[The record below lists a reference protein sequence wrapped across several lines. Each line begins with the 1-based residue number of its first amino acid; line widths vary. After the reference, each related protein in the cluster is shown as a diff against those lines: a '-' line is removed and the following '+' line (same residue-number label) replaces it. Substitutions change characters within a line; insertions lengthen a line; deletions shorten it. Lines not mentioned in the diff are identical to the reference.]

1 MINFFRIISFLEGI
15 SYLLL
20 LFIAVPLKYFYG
32 DEFLV
37 KILGM
42 PHGILFMLYIF
53 FSIILKNKMNWS
65 IRETIEIMIGSI
77 IPFGTFYID
86 YKYLKYS
93 N

>member
-1 MINFFRIISFLEGI
+1 MRNIFRIISLLEGL

-32 DEFLV
+32 QEFLV

-42 PHGILFMLYIF
+42 PHGILFILYIF
-53 FSIILKNKMNWS
+53 FSVILKNKMNWN
-65 IRETIEIMIGSI
+65 IKQTIEIMIASI

>member
-20 LFIAVPLKYFYG
+20 LFIAVPLKYFNGQEY
-32 DEFLV
+32 LV

-42 PHGILFMLYIF
+42 PHGILFILYIF
-53 FSIILKNKMNWS
+53 FSVILKNKMNWN
-65 IRETIEIMIGSI
+65 IKQTIEIMIGSI

-86 YKYLKYS
+86 YKYLKSS

>member
-1 MINFFRIISFLEGI
+1 MRNIFRIISLLEGL

-32 DEFLV
+32 HEFLV

-42 PHGILFMLYIF
+42 PHGILFILYIF
-53 FSIILKNKMNWS
+53 FSIILKNKMNWN
-65 IRETIEIMIGSI
+65 IKQTIEIMIGSI

-86 YKYLKYS
+86 YKYLKSS

>member
-1 MINFFRIISFLEGI
+1 MINFFRIISFFEGI

-86 YKYLKYS
+86 YKYLKYL

>member
-1 MINFFRIISFLEGI
+1 MRNIFRIISLLEGL

-32 DEFLV
+32 HEFLV

-53 FSIILKNKMNWS
+53 FSVILKNKMNWN
-65 IRETIEIMIGSI
+65 IKQTIEIMIASI

>member
-20 LFIAVPLKYFYG
+20 LFIAVPLKYFNGQEY
-32 DEFLV
+32 LV

-42 PHGILFMLYIF
+42 PHGILFILYIF
-53 FSIILKNKMNWS
+53 FSVILKNKMNWN
-65 IRETIEIMIGSI
+65 IKQTIEIMIASI